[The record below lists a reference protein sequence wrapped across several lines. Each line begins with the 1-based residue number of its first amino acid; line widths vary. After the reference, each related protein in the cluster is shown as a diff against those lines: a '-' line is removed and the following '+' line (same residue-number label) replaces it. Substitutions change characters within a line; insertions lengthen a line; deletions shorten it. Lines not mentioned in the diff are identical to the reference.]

1 MRELAGAGRIREFMH
16 RLGAAVSKETRIYLT
31 GGATAVLLGWRETT
45 LDVDLKIV
53 PESDDAFRAIPE
65 LKESLRIN
73 VELASPDLFIPAIP
87 GWESRSPFVCRE
99 GRVDWHHYD
108 PYAQALSKIER
119 GHDRDAGDVRR
130 MLAQGLV
137 EPAALRAFFEQATG
151 ILGSMKAN
159 TRKASGRAME
169 GRNHWSRMSAIRPA
183 ANRSESS
190 LSTAFRINHWS
201 SASSNDR
208 NG

>member
-137 EPAALRAFFEQATG
+137 EPAALRAFFE
-151 ILGSMKAN
+151 M
-159 TRKASGRAME
+159 
-169 GRNHWSRMSAIRPA
+169 IRPDLVRYPA
-183 ANRSESS
+183 IHPPSFSRKVDEALADREGPTSPAPS
-190 LSTAFRINHWS
+190 LPT
-201 SASSNDR
+201 
-208 NG
+208 